1 MRHTNPKANETISWV
16 WHYGTEPSATTGF
29 VCYSMIFPAVFTE
42 VETPVTNLCSVERD
56 GILKKI
62 KSDMEFAVQWV
73 AEDNS
78 RGRISKGACYH
89 LLAKICLT
97 LGDFDEAIKAT
108 NAVIDGGRYS
118 LMTNRFRR

>member
-1 MRHTNPKANETISWV
+1 
-16 WHYGTEPSATTGF
+16 
-29 VCYSMIFPAVFTE
+29 
-42 VETPVTNLCSVERD
+42 
-56 GILKKI
+56 
-62 KSDMEFAVQWV
+62 MEFAVQWV

-118 LMTNRFRR
+118 LMTNRFGVDVTDNTKKNVLWDLHRPLNKNSTENKRSPTGNTGPV